1 MQPPRKR
8 SKAAGF
14 TLEEKYMSASGCLIE
29 RLTKCMW
36 TPTFTLPVHH
46 HRLIHLIKKG
56 YIRVPVRINR
66 GDEQWR
72 SCISA
77 CGRADSRLWPSVMFT
92 SCPAGRCV
100 CEPAAGNAWTR
111 APASWPAGR
120 DRAPYPA
127 AAWPEAPTSG
137 RTSGWTCGRRES
149 PASGVQE

>member
-14 TLEEKYMSASGCLIE
+14 TLEEKYMSASRCLIE
-29 RLTKCMW
+29 RWTKCMW
-36 TPTFTLPVHH
+36 APTFTLPVHH
-46 HRLIHLIKKG
+46 HWLIHLIKKG
-56 YIRVPVRINR
+56 YIRVPARINR
-66 GDEQWR
+66 GDEQR
-72 SCISA
+72 RCCISA
-77 CGRADSRLWPSVMFT
+77 CGTAGSWLSTSVMFT

-120 DRAPYPA
+120 DRALYPA

-149 PASGVQE
+149 PASRGQE